1 MLEEKVTPRTR
12 ALILNFPTNPT
23 GAAQTRADV
32 EGVAAFAR
40 EHDLVVITDE
50 IYSELTYDGERV
62 SIASLP
68 GLKERTIFLHGF
80 SKAWAMTGFRLG
92 YACAP
97 VELSEAMMK
106 IHQYIMMCAP
116 ILSQEAALEALR
128 DPADTEEMRG
138 AYLKRRNYICAAL
151 NDMGVPCHVPQGAFY
166 VFPCIRKFG
175 LSSKDFALRLL
186 DEENVACVPGS
197 AFGPSGEGYLRC
209 SYATDLEEI
218 KQAMEHLERFVRRL
232 EGRGRA

>member
-1 MLEEKVTPRTR
+1 
-12 ALILNFPTNPT
+12 
-23 GAAQTRADV
+23 
-32 EGVAAFAR
+32 
-40 EHDLVVITDE
+40 
-50 IYSELTYDGERV
+50 
-62 SIASLP
+62 
-68 GLKERTIFLHGF
+68 
-80 SKAWAMTGFRLG
+80 MTGFRLG